1 MGMREPGGT
10 WRRGAWFRARAA
22 GPGGDQGADLGPGG
36 GLGAGGGL
44 GTNRDLGAGLGAGSG
59 LGVRPGIAS
68 RPSGWPV
75 LRTPRWMLAAA
86 VVLVAGLTLAA
97 IPHRPSP
104 AQRAADLRGMV
115 HDLNTDIES
124 CAGGVSDSITALRAI
139 QSGASNDVT
148 TAVKIANLAAA
159 NCSPANSMQ
168 MEDLVQYQAPGSLAS
183 FHVQTAVNDLVT
195 WGFPLAQRVQTDV
208 ATLVTAKAPDAVKR
222 ASAQLRKDQLALD
235 AQRARIDQLID
246 AASTSLAAHVAPPS
260 LPS

>member
-1 MGMREPGGT
+1 MGMRQPGYT

-22 GPGGDQGADLGPGG
+22 GPGGSHDADLGAGRDAGLSAGG
-36 GLGAGGGL
+36 GLGAG
-44 GTNRDLGAGLGAGSG
+44 DGLGAGG
-59 LGVRPGIAS
+59 RLGARPGIAS

-75 LRTPRWMLAAA
+75 LRTPKWMLAAA

-97 IPHRPSP
+97 IPHRPST

-139 QSGASNDVT
+139 QSGASNDVNT
-148 TAVKIANLAAA
+148 TVKIANLAAA
-159 NCSPANSMQ
+159 NCSPANSMP

-183 FHVQTAVNDLVT
+183 FHVQTAVDDLVT

-208 ATLVTAKAPDAVKR
+208 ATVVTANTPDAVKR
-222 ASAQLRKDQLALD
+222 ASAQLRKDQQALD
-235 AQRARIDQLID
+235 IQRARIDHLIN